1 MRVYIVILLSLGV
14 LASGAAQKCTCLTD
28 LQWLIQTF
36 EANDAGFEYVLQRKG
51 QQAYQRHKEV
61 FLQRAAKIT
70 DKHQC
75 LQLLNAWTEFFR
87 KDHLEVVLNTHPT
100 DADAPIDPKELF
112 KDAPRYPMT
121 EEALHA
127 HLRRLGDHPGF
138 EGIWATGGYTIA
150 IVRDSTDVGREY
162 VGFILNSANPL
173 WDTNQVKLEIW
184 RDSTGAYVMRYYM
197 GDHRPR
203 MLSDVELAGNNYL
216 LTDFV
221 AFKRMEPPMPG
232 DPEIDRYYES
242 TNAERPFLRKID
254 DSTLLLRIPSFRY
267 AQKPSIDSVLQTNHA
282 LITHTKYLII
292 DLRNNGGGS
301 DASYENLLPYLYTNP
316 IRVVGVEF
324 YSTELNNRRMVE
336 FMRNPQMDE
345 RLRQW
350 ARAALDKLNRHLGE
364 YVNLQDSTVDIV
376 RFDTIYPYP
385 AQVAVLINGGC
396 GSTTEQ
402 FLLAA
407 RQSKKTK
414 LYGTTTVGALD
425 ISNLYR
431 VTSPCGDYTL
441 WYGLTRSYRLP
452 DFPIDGIGIQPDFFF
467 DRSIKPYEW
476 IRTAVEILH
485 YQ

>member
-1 MRVYIVILLSLGV
+1 MRVYIVMLLSLGV
-14 LASGAAQKCTCLTD
+14 LASAAAQQCTCLTD

-51 QQAYQRHKEV
+51 VEAYRRHNEAFLQQATNIE
-61 FLQRAAKIT
+61 
-70 DKHQC
+70 DKDQC

-87 KDHLEVVLNTHPT
+87 KDHLEVVLNTLP
-100 DADAPIDPKELF
+100 ADAQSAPKEFF
-112 KDAPRYPMT
+112 KDAPRYVMT
-121 EEALHA
+121 EEELRA
-127 HLRRLGDHPGF
+127 HLRRLGDQPGF

-150 IVRDSTDVGREY
+150 IVRDSTDAGREY
-162 VGFILNSANPL
+162 VGFILRSANPL

-221 AFKRMEPPMPG
+221 AFKRIEPKMPG
-232 DPEIDRYYES
+232 DPELDRYYEIA
-242 TNAERPFLRKID
+242 NAERPFLHTMD

-267 AQKPSIDSVLQTNHA
+267 AQKPIIDSVLQANHA

-316 IRVVGVEF
+316 ISVVGVEF
-324 YSTELNNRRMVE
+324 YSTALNNRRMEE

-364 YVNLQDSTVDIV
+364 YVNLRDRVVDIV
-376 RFDTIYPYP
+376 RYDTIYPYP
-385 AQVAVLINGGC
+385 AQVAVLINGRC

-414 LYGTTTVGALD
+414 LYGTTTMGALD
-425 ISNLYR
+425 ISNLYH

-476 IRTAVEILH
+476 IHTTLEILH